1 MTPEPDSLP
10 TPLSTPD
17 SAAIANGSQPHQSG
31 EAGVPESQYPST
43 QPDPSPLPIA
53 PDSRMSWLS
62 GWRMNHLTKVMSI
75 EGIAVTAVSF
85 LLVGLVT
92 NIAWIGI
99 PGAAVALILSLRVL
113 WPSLIQDLT
122 NWVLAQQG
130 SLVVAAITAA
140 VAIAG
145 LIKLTGL
152 NQQIERWISQINW
165 EAFGALGEV
174 FGALGQILIAI
185 LALYVTWRQ
194 YIISKNLTIQQNRI
208 TQQQTIDSYFQGIA
222 DLVLDDEGLLEDWPQ
237 ERALAEGR
245 TAAILGSVDAEGKA
259 KVIRFLSCA
268 KLLTP
273 LKRDRRL
280 GRPMFDGMGGYAE
293 DVAQGV
299 RVIDLG
305 IMLANADIS
314 KTDLRWSD
322 LSEANLIRAN
332 LSHCDLTRANFSRAI
347 LYGACLAGAELERA
361 RLFYGPGEAATPR
374 HRLHPP
380 DYSTGTQTGAVV
392 ENADFTNVRKMSEE
406 QRYYCCA
413 WGGSKTRMTIPG
425 GCDGIPN
432 KLGR

>member
-1 MTPEPDSLP
+1 MTPESDSPPTPLP
-10 TPLSTPD
+10 TPE
-17 SAAIANGSQPHQSG
+17 AAIANGGPPSQLG
-31 EAGVPESQYPST
+31 EAGTSEIQQPLPPLD
-43 QPDPSPLPIA
+43 PDPAPSD
-53 PDSRMSWLS
+53 PDSRRQWLS
-62 GWRMNHLTKVMSI
+62 WSVPRLARAISV
-75 EGIAVTAVSF
+75 EGVAVAAVSF
-85 LLVGLVT
+85 LLIGLAT

-113 WPSLIQDLT
+113 WPSLIQDLAV
-122 NWVLAQQG
+122 WVLAQRR
-130 SLVVAAITAA
+130 SIVVAAITALL
-140 VAIAG
+140 AIAG
-145 LIKLTGL
+145 LVKLTGF
-152 NQQIERWISQINW
+152 NQQLQGWLSPFNW

-259 KVIRFLSCA
+259 KVIRFLSTA

-273 LKRDRRL
+273 LRRDRRL

-293 DVAQGV
+293 DVEHGI

-314 KTDLRWSD
+314 ETDLRWSD

-332 LSHCDLTRANFSRAI
+332 LSRCDLTKADLSRAI
-347 LYGACLAGAELERA
+347 LYDACLVGAELERV
-361 RLFYGPGEAATPR
+361 RLFYGPVETASPR

-392 ENADFTNVRKMSEE
+392 ENADFTGVRKMSEE

-413 WGGSKTRMTIPG
+413 WGGAKTRMTIPG
-425 GCDGIPN
+425 GCHSVPN

>member
-1 MTPEPDSLP
+1 MPSESDAPP

-17 SAAIANGSQPHQSG
+17 SAIANGGQPRQPG
-31 EAGVPESQYPST
+31 ETGIPEIQHPS
-43 QPDPSPLPIA
+43 PSLDLDPSPSD
-53 PDSRMSWLS
+53 PDSRRQWLS
-62 GWRMNHLTKVMSI
+62 WSVAPLAKAISI
-75 EGIAVTAVSF
+75 EGIAVAAVSF
-85 LLVGLVT
+85 LLVGLAT

-113 WPSLIQDLT
+113 WPSLIQDIAT
-122 NWVLAQQG
+122 WALAQQR
-130 SLVVAAITAA
+130 SIIVAAITALL
-140 VAIAG
+140 AIAA
-145 LIKLTGL
+145 LMKLTGL
-152 NQQIERWISQINW
+152 NQQFKGWISSINW

-259 KVIRFLSCA
+259 KVIRFLSTA

-273 LKRDRRL
+273 LQRDRRL

-293 DVAQGV
+293 DVEYGI

-314 KTDLRWSD
+314 GTDLRWSD

-332 LSHCDLTRANFSRAI
+332 LSGCDLTKVDFSRAI
-347 LYGACLAGAELERA
+347 LYDACLVGAELERV
-361 RLFYGPGEAATPR
+361 RLFYGPVETATPR
-374 HRLHPP
+374 HRLHPA
-380 DYSTGTQTGAVV
+380 DYNTGAQTGAVV
-392 ENADFTNVRKMSEE
+392 ENADFTDARKMSEA
-406 QRYYCCA
+406 QRYYCCT
-413 WGGSKTRMTIPG
+413 WGGDKTRMTIPG
-425 GCDGIPN
+425 GCDDIAN

>member
-1 MTPEPDSLP
+1 MTPESDSRP

-17 SAAIANGSQPHQSG
+17 SAAIAHGGQVNQPG
-31 EAGVPESQYPST
+31 EPRVPEQ
-43 QPDPSPLPIA
+43 QP
-53 PDSRMSWLS
+53 
-62 GWRMNHLTKVMSI
+62 SI
-75 EGIAVTAVSF
+75 ESNSGDYLTHADSERRWLLGGRLSRLTQATSIEVIAVTAVSF
-85 LLVGLVT
+85 LLVGLTT

-99 PGAAVALILSLRVL
+99 PGAVVALILSLRVL
-113 WPSLIQDLT
+113 WPSLIQDLA
-122 NWVLAQQG
+122 NWVLAQR
-130 SLVVAAITAA
+130 SSTVVAALTALLA
-140 VAIAG
+140 V
-145 LIKLTGL
+145 TGL
-152 NQQIERWISQINW
+152 MRLAGFNQQIEYWISQINW

-174 FGALGQILIAI
+174 FGALGQILIAV

-194 YIISKNLTIQQNRI
+194 YIISKDLTIQQNRI

-259 KVIRFLSCA
+259 KVIRFLSSA

-280 GRPMFDGMGGYAE
+280 GRPIFDGMGGYAE
-293 DVAQGV
+293 DVVQGV

-332 LSHCDLTRANFSRAI
+332 LSHCDLTRADFSRAI
-347 LYGACLAGAELERA
+347 LYEACLVGAELERV
-361 RLFYGPGEAATPR
+361 RLFYGPKETATPR

-380 DYSTGTQTGAVV
+380 DYSTGSQTGAVV

-406 QRYYCCA
+406 QRYYCCT
-413 WGGSKTRMTIPG
+413 WGGTKTRMTIPG

>member
-1 MTPEPDSLP
+1 MTPESDSPP

-17 SAAIANGSQPHQSG
+17 SAIANGGQPNQLG
-31 EAGVPESQYPST
+31 KTGIPEIQHPSAPLD
-43 QPDPSPLPIA
+43 PDPSPSD
-53 PDSRMSWLS
+53 PDSRRQWLS
-62 GWRMNHLTKVMSI
+62 SSVDRLAKSISI
-75 EGIAVTAVSF
+75 EAIAVAAVSF
-85 LLVGLVT
+85 LLVGLAT

-113 WPSLIQDLT
+113 WPSLIQDLAT
-122 NWVLAQQG
+122 WVLAQRR
-130 SLVVAAITAA
+130 SIVVAAITAL

-145 LIKLTGL
+145 LMKLTGF
-152 NQQIERWISQINW
+152 NQHIKGWISPINW

-194 YIISKNLTIQQNRI
+194 YIISKDLTIQQNRI

-259 KVIRFLSCA
+259 KVLRFLSTA

-293 DVAQGV
+293 DVEYGI

-314 KTDLRWSD
+314 GTDLRWSD

-332 LSHCDLTRANFSRAI
+332 LSGCDLTKADFSRTI
-347 LYGACLAGAELERA
+347 LYDTCLVGAELERV
-361 RLFYGPGEAATPR
+361 RLFYGPVETATPR

-380 DYSTGTQTGAVV
+380 DYNTGAQTGAVV
-392 ENADFTNVRKMSEE
+392 ENANFTDVRKMSEA
-406 QRYYCCA
+406 QRYYCCT
-413 WGGSKTRMTIPG
+413 WGGAKTRMTIPG
-425 GCDGIPN
+425 GCDDIAN